1 MLSENYKEDVSHQE
15 DVFISKTQKKKKALA
30 ITQNTKKLTKLSVKE
45 INQLEYSQ
53 EIKEELLKTL
63 KIKSFAAKNRHIKYV
78 SGLIRN
84 LEK

>member
-15 DVFISKTQKKKKALA
+15 DVFISKTQKEKALA